1 MGATTRQTEPT
12 MTLVR
17 QGPDAPVVQFAGKWT
32 LGQGPDVEAQ
42 LVVVREAL
50 RQNDCVAFDLS
61 QVGRWDTSL
70 PMAVMRV
77 IEVGEA
83 QGGTADVT
91 SLPRNVGRLIALA
104 QVVPEADVGPPDAST
119 FISRAGASVV
129 RMWDSWR
136 NGLRFCGEATLA
148 LARTVKSPATFR
160 WREFLV
166 LLGDCGFRALPIVGM
181 IAFLT
186 GLILAFVGAIQLKTF
201 GADLYVADLV
211 GLAMS
216 REMAALMTGMIM
228 AGRSG
233 AAFAAHLGT
242 MKVSE
247 EIDALT
253 TFGFDPVAML
263 ALPRLIALV
272 FMMPLLT
279 IYSDLLGYL
288 GGAMLG
294 WAMLDISPTQYL
306 TETQTIVTMI
316 DINIGLVKSAV
327 FGLIIAACGCYQG
340 MNCGRDAASVG
351 QAATHSV
358 VLSITYIVIADAIF
372 TVGCEMMGI

>member
-61 QVGRWDTSL
+61 QVVRWDTSL

-119 FISRAGASVV
+119 FISRAGASAV

-148 LARTVKSPATFR
+148 LVITVKSPATFR

-340 MNCGRDAASVG
+340 MSCGRDAASVG

-372 TVGCEMMGI
+372 AVGCEMMGI